1 MTWEIGSTD
10 QQRLRAG
17 YLVLSIG
24 AFILLFA
31 WVMAV
36 VRGPEGVGEIAIHQ
50 KLEPPEPQKILP
62 QVGIPMVAYG
72 ILLIVVLFT
81 SLIALLRI
89 SRNFRRHFFSEP
101 SQPTSTSDVW
111 KMHRVPDDV
120 PAQENLPDDDGIPE
134 DPDKT

>member
-10 QQRLRAG
+10 RQRLRAG

-31 WVMAV
+31 WTMAV
-36 VRGPEGVGEIAIHQ
+36 LRGPEGVGEIAVHQ
-50 KLEPPEPQKILP
+50 KLDPPQPEHLLP
-62 QVGIPMVAYG
+62 AVGIPMVAYG

-89 SRNFRRHFFSEP
+89 SRNFRRHFLGEHVK
-101 SQPTSTSDVW
+101 PTPTSDVW
-111 KMHRVPDDV
+111 KMHRVPDV
-120 PAQENLPDDDGIPE
+120 PPDDNDDQPE
-134 DPDKT
+134 KT